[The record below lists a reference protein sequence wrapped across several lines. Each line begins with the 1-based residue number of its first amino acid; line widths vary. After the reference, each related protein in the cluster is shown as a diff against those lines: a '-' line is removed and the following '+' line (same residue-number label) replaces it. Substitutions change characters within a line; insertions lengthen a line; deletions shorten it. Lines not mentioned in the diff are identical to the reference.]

1 TQDYHDVR
9 DIMDGAKAERAQWY
23 WYLVGALLLLGLF
36 ALLFP
41 NRKTKKEVSS
51 FVPDNDIY
59 QQSLKRLSALQ
70 ESGAI
75 SGDKLYQELTD
86 ILRTYLH
93 KRKGIALHSK
103 TTDDLAAYTAQAGLP
118 LPVQESLLNTLRLS
132 DLVKFARWQ
141 PAAEQNETSVE
152 TIKQSIIALE
162 KLK

>member
-1 TQDYHDVR
+1 
-9 DIMDGAKAERAQWY
+9 MDGAKAERAQWY

-59 QQSLKRLSALQ
+59 QQSLKRLTALQ
-70 ESGAI
+70 ERGAI